1 MHFYV
6 FSILLILL
14 FLNILSIIFI
24 WLRCLYTRRICP
36 LCIRSCYFSFTSKY
50 VLASTTQFF
59 LRHRQTTTFKTNYFL
74 TNLHF
79 AAKKHSFPSP
89 LLPATKQNK
98 KGISP
103 RPWTA
108 LADVCACTC
117 PYYAVTYKTNNLIIY
132 SPTIIP

>member
-1 MHFYV
+1 MHF
-6 FSILLILL
+6 IC
-14 FLNILSIIFI
+14 FLNI
-24 WLRCLYTRRICP
+24 T
-36 LCIRSCYFSFTSKY
+36 YFAFLKY
-50 VLASTTQFF
+50 PQYNFCLASLSQLVEYVHYIFVVVIFHLLLNMCWRLPLYF
-59 LRHRQTTTFKTNYFL
+59 LSLQNTTFKTNYFL

-79 AAKKHSFPSP
+79 AAKKHIFPSP
-89 LLPATKQNK
+89 LVPATKQNK